1 MSEQAARNWFN
12 GTETN
17 ELSIAQLVADIQ
29 EYENGKGK
37 NFRLL
42 LMVDEVGQ
50 YIGDDG
56 NLMITFSLLLRKS
69 GLAAVARRG

>member
-17 ELSIAQLVADIQ
+17 ELSIAQLVADIK
-29 EYENGKGK
+29 EYVDSKGK

-42 LMVDEVGQ
+42 FMVDEGGQ
-50 YIGDDG
+50 
-56 NLMITFSLLLRKS
+56 
-69 GLAAVARRG
+69 